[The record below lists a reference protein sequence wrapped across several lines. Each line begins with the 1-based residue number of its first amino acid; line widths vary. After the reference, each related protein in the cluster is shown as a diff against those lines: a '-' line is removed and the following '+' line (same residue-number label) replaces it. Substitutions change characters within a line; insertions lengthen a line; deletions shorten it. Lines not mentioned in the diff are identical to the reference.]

1 MDDEL
6 SLAPGTAIG
15 DSKWPY
21 AVTVQGVS
29 ELVTVQIPLEL
40 LRHLPM
46 RIATRWGRCP
56 LATTFLYGQRSEC
69 ADLSELLRQNAGV
82 PYCSKTAN

>member
-40 LRHLPM
+40 LRHTA
-46 RIATRWGRCP
+46 I
-56 LATTFLYGQRSEC
+56 
-69 ADLSELLRQNAGV
+69 QNR
-82 PYCSKTAN
+82 